1 MNKSEH
7 IKKEN
12 KSLRVCFR
20 TTPKQLKQIDIVAK
34 ELKLD
39 RSKALIKVLFN
50 EV

>member
-1 MNKSEH
+1 METK
-7 IKKEN
+7 KKET
-12 KSLRVCFR
+12 KSLKVCFR

-34 ELKLD
+34 DLKLD